1 MSQSDHIVFMITL
14 IRCKVKEVMITL
26 NHCKVKGSHDH
37 LESLESEGKS

>member
-14 IRCKVKEVMITL
+14 IHCKVKEVMITL